1 MLIANQGWE
10 MNLDVVFTP
19 FELEKRGLQGKIVVV
34 IDALRATSTMIEAFK
49 NGCSAFIPV
58 LSVEEAKRLT
68 AETGNPD
75 IRLGGE
81 RGGLMVRGF
90 HFGNSPRDYQ
100 PGKVE
105 GKTVV
110 MTTTNGTRA
119 LVAAKRAV
127 KVFIGAFLN
136 RAALAK
142 RLIEEGRDV
151 IIACS
156 GEKDRFCLE
165 DTVCAG
171 AIIDYLEERGIALA
185 LSDSAWAAR
194 SLYKSCATNLGQM
207 LFQCEW
213 GRHLE
218 SIGLGGD
225 VEMCGRM
232 DCSEIV
238 PVYREG
244 RVFLDR

>member
-1 MLIANQGWE
+1 
-10 MNLDVVFTP
+10 MNIDLVFAP
-19 FELEKRGLQGKIVVV
+19 FELEKRDLQGKVVVV

-58 LSVEEAKRLT
+58 LSIEDAKRLM

-81 RGGLMVRGF
+81 RGGLIVNGF
-90 HFGNSPRDYQ
+90 HFGNSPKDYQ
-100 PGKVE
+100 PEKVK
-105 GKTVV
+105 GKTVI

-119 LVAAKRAV
+119 LVAAKKAA

-142 RLIEEGRDV
+142 RLIDEGRDV
-151 IIACS
+151 TVACS
-156 GEKDRFCLE
+156 GEKDRFCME

-171 AIIDYLEERGIALA
+171 AIIDYLEKAGIPLS
-185 LSDSAWAAR
+185 LSDSAWAAKA
-194 SLYKSCATNLGQM
+194 LYKTCEADLCRM

-218 SIGLGGD
+218 SIGLGDD
-225 VEMCGRM
+225 VETCGQM
-232 DCSEIV
+232 DSSEIV
-238 PVYREG
+238 PIYHEG
-244 RVFLDR
+244 RVYLDR